1 MTRGYSFSPEQM
13 PPERALHRL
22 LAGMGT
28 ARALQ
33 VAAQLRVADQLK
45 NGPKNISDLAAD
57 TGTHAPSLHRLL
69 RALSSLGVFAEVQDG
84 TFAHTPLSQLLQ
96 TDVPGSLHSIAM
108 LQGEPS
114 QWRAWGD
121 LEYSVRTGLPA
132 FDHVHGEDFWTYL
145 ANHPETA
152 SIFNEAMVGFT
163 EMAVPAI
170 QAYDFTSIST
180 LVDVGGGYGTLLIK
194 ILTANTHMH
203 GILIDHP
210 AVVEEAQRRIAAAGL
225 APRCELVSGSFFAEL
240 PAGADAYLLKQILH
254 TWDDQHCIELLQR
267 CRQAMA
273 PTGRVLVLEQV
284 RLPGRAVPTALL
296 QDLQMLAVFSGHE
309 RTEQE
314 FGSLF
319 AASGLKLTRVVASP
333 TPYSTVEAIAV

>member
-1 MTRGYSFSPEQM
+1 MGVHRADFMAQGNSFFPEQM
-13 PPERALHRL
+13 PPARALHLL

-45 NGPKNISDLAAD
+45 DGPKNISQLAAD
-57 TGTHAPSLHRLL
+57 TGTHASSLHRLL
-69 RALSSLGVFAEVQDG
+69 RALTSLGVFAEVQDG

-114 QWRAWGD
+114 QWSAWGD
-121 LEYSVRTGLPA
+121 LAYSVQTGLPA

-145 ANHPETA
+145 ASHPEA
-152 SIFNEAMVGFT
+152 ARIFNEAMVGFT

-170 QAYDFTSIST
+170 QAYDFTPIST
-180 LVDVGGGYGTLLIK
+180 LVDVGGGYGALLIK
-194 ILTANTHMH
+194 ILTAYPQMR
-203 GILIDHP
+203 GSLIDHP
-210 AVVEEAQRRIAAAGL
+210 AVIEEAQRRITAAGL
-225 APRCELVSGSFFAEL
+225 APHCELVSGSFFVDM
-240 PAGADAYLLKQILH
+240 PKGADAYLLK
-254 TWDDQHCIELLQR
+254 
-267 CRQAMA
+267 
-273 PTGRVLVLEQV
+273 
-284 RLPGRAVPTALL
+284 

-314 FGSLF
+314 FRTLF
-319 AASGLKLTRVVASP
+319 ASASLRLTQVITSP
-333 TPYSTVEAIAV
+333 TPYSIIEAVAV